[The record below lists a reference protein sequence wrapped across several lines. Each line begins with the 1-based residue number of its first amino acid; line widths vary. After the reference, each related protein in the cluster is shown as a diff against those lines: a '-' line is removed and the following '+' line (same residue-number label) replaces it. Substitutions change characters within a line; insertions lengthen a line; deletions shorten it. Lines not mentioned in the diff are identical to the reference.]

1 MARERDMQVND
12 TRAGVF
18 RELVGIDEILC
29 GMAAAEEQHRRS
41 QAAALRLEGG
51 AFAQEAAEGCQA
63 CPRADHDDRRR
74 RIDRQAE
81 AYLGLLDEGLQRA
94 AGSLARQV
102 AGADALIDA
111 GSRARRALDDGR
123 GDRATRAVG

>member
-18 RELVGIDEILC
+18 RELFGIDEVLL

-41 QAAALRLEGG
+41 QAPALRLEGG
-51 AFAQEAAEGCQA
+51 AFAQEAAEGRQT
-63 CPRADHDDRRR
+63 RARPDHHDRRR

-81 AYLGLLDEGLQRA
+81 AYLGLLDEGLHRA
-94 AGSLARQV
+94 AGRLARQM
-102 AGADALIDA
+102 AGADALIDTRP
-111 GSRARRALDDGR
+111 RARRALDHGNS
-123 GDRATRAVG
+123 DRA